1 VLSYL
6 AWAKVRGFLV
16 VRSHLRTSGK
26 AAQVILG
33 ARLALFTQLAIP
45 CLRSDVVGAKTKRTR
60 RCAVAAHSGPV
71 LDFPSGN
78 KPHWK
83 ASRSWQNPVCPS
95 LSANPFVRP
104 RLAVSRFQS
113 ASPVLLGFGFGC
125 TQLQLDPGSF
135 LGVTC

>member
-16 VRSHLRTSGK
+16 VRPHLHTRGK
-26 AAQVILG
+26 VAQVILG

-45 CLRSDVVGAKTKRTR
+45 FLRSGVGAKTKRTR

-83 ASRSWQNPVCPS
+83 ASRSWQNPVRPS
-95 LSANPFVRP
+95 LSADPFVRP

-113 ASPVLLGFGFGC
+113 ASPVLLGFGFGF
-125 TQLQLDPGSF
+125 TRL
-135 LGVTC
+135 

>member
-1 VLSYL
+1 MLSYL

-45 CLRSDVVGAKTKRTR
+45 FLRSGVVGAKTKRTGR
-60 RCAVAAHSGPV
+60 YAVAAYSGPL

-83 ASRSWQNPVCPS
+83 ASRSWQNPVRPS

-113 ASPVLLGFGFGC
+113 VSPVLLGFGFGC
-125 TQLQLDPGSF
+125 TRLWLDPGSF